1 MTISVQ
7 TAIASS
13 ISINTFQPNRPLDDT
28 CIASLVDFATKA
40 PSAYNLQNWRF
51 VVARSQEA
59 KARLQSAAYGQKK
72 IGDASAAF
80 VVCGTLEAH
89 TQLSSALA
97 SSVLAGFMPPAMAD
111 AWQAQAHR
119 SHEGNSKL
127 QRDEAVRSCST
138 ARTPLPLAS
147 LTLPATAMSL
157 TLASNW
163 TLSASGKP
171 HSVRTVLTVSPN
183 SKSTVDSGPTGRE
196 VRSLFVDATSISA
209 RRLASFSRRRCRSI
223 CLPSSARCSLKFSK
237 LLRRDASV
245 GRRRRACS
253 SNSSIWPSSDAMEL
267 TRCRGIPTPA
277 DITPDSGF
285 CVL

>member
-7 TAIASS
+7 TAIASR

-72 IGDASAAF
+72 IADASAAF

-89 TQLSSALA
+89 AQLSSALA
-97 SSVLAGFMPPAMAD
+97 PSVLAGFMPPAMAD

-127 QRDEAVRSCST
+127 QRDEAVRSASLAAMTLMLAAQGMGLGSCAMSGFDAAQITQEFGLAST
-138 ARTPLPLAS
+138 ELPVLIVVVGYAEPGNWPQKPRKPLPE
-147 LTLPATAMSL
+147 
-157 TLASNW
+157 
-163 TLSASGKP
+163 
-171 HSVRTVLTVSPN
+171 VLTIV
-183 SKSTVDSGPTGRE
+183 
-196 VRSLFVDATSISA
+196 
-209 RRLASFSRRRCRSI
+209 
-223 CLPSSARCSLKFSK
+223 
-237 LLRRDASV
+237 
-245 GRRRRACS
+245 
-253 SNSSIWPSSDAMEL
+253 
-267 TRCRGIPTPA
+267 
-277 DITPDSGF
+277 
-285 CVL
+285 